1 MLQTLCVTRDTLC
14 NNVMHGSKTQT
25 ALTVLQAL
33 QEALKY
39 VQKSQ
44 KSSKQ
49 AVIASLTRRT
59 AAITA
64 FLQAQQFFGS
74 DAASAVQMCNGL
86 IVEVRILSSS
96 DGHTLSLHQ
105 VRAAYVQ
112 SGLDNPLVNVAVKHS
127 TSAEPWGLCRL
138 IHE

>member
-1 MLQTLCVTRDTLC
+1 MHSLLALSLTHEFQKEQVISREQPVCHNASDNLC
-14 NNVMHGSKTQT
+14 NKVMHDSQTQT

-44 KSSKQ
+44 KYSKQ

-59 AAITA
+59 AAIAA
-64 FLQAQQFFGS
+64 FLQAQQLFGN

-86 IVEVRILSSS
+86 IVEVRW
-96 DGHTLSLHQ
+96 
-105 VRAAYVQ
+105 AA
-112 SGLDNPLVNVAVKHS
+112 
-127 TSAEPWGLCRL
+127 L
-138 IHE
+138 IAAPFED

>member
-1 MLQTLCVTRDTLC
+1 MLQVLSVTRDTLC
-14 NNVMHGSKTQT
+14 NKVMHDSKIQT

-49 AVIASLTRRT
+49 TVIASLTRRT

-64 FLQAQQFFGS
+64 FLQAQQLFGN

-86 IVEVRILSSS
+86 IVEVR
-96 DGHTLSLHQ
+96 
-105 VRAAYVQ
+105 
-112 SGLDNPLVNVAVKHS
+112 
-127 TSAEPWGLCRL
+127 WGLL
-138 IHE
+138 IAAHGGGCMCCSLAWTIC

>member
-1 MLQTLCVTRDTLC
+1 MHSLPALSPTHELKKEHIAFQEEPVCCNASDNLC
-14 NNVMHGSKTQT
+14 NKVMHDSKTQT
-25 ALTVLQAL
+25 VFTVLQAL

-59 AAITA
+59 AAITT
-64 FLQAQQFFGS
+64 FLQAQQLFGG

-86 IVEVRILSSS
+86 IVEVR
-96 DGHTLSLHQ
+96 
-105 VRAAYVQ
+105 
-112 SGLDNPLVNVAVKHS
+112 
-127 TSAEPWGLCRL
+127 WGLL
-138 IHE
+138 IAAPAEDCICCSLA

>member
-1 MLQTLCVTRDTLC
+1 
-14 NNVMHGSKTQT
+14 MHDSKTQT

-64 FLQAQQFFGS
+64 FLQAQHLFGS

-86 IVEVRILSSS
+86 IVEVR
-96 DGHTLSLHQ
+96 
-105 VRAAYVQ
+105 
-112 SGLDNPLVNVAVKHS
+112 
-127 TSAEPWGLCRL
+127 WGLRISAPGESCICCSL
-138 IHE
+138 AWTTCW

>member
-1 MLQTLCVTRDTLC
+1 MHDFQTQKHILLQEEPVCLTSSDNLC
-14 NNVMHGSKTQT
+14 NKVMHDSKTQT

-59 AAITA
+59 AAITV
-64 FLQAQQFFGS
+64 FLQAQQLFGS

-86 IVEVRILSSS
+86 IVEVRW
-96 DGHTLSLHQ
+96 
-105 VRAAYVQ
+105 AA
-112 SGLDNPLVNVAVKHS
+112 
-127 TSAEPWGLCRL
+127 L
-138 IHE
+138 IAAPFED